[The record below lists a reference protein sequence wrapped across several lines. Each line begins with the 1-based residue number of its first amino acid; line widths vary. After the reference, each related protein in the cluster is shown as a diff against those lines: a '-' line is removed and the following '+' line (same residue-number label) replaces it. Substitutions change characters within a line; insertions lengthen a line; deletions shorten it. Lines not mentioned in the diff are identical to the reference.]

1 MSILN
6 PIELC
11 PVMFSV
17 QPKKAWRSPVISD
30 VSPLPAGNKLL
41 SLHTRR
47 GLGGDSPED
56 INSFAVL
63 RVSVAQHHLQV
74 VVKYRTPSENKFS

>member
-1 MSILN
+1 MVSSIL
-6 PIELC
+6 
-11 PVMFSV
+11 
-17 QPKKAWRSPVISD
+17 RSTKHCRFFLLTLSN
-30 VSPLPAGNKLL
+30 LTCLL

-63 RVSVAQHHLQV
+63 RVSVAQHNLQV
-74 VVKYRTPSENKFS
+74 VVKNKTPSGQQAQLNM